1 MTEESANLREGRRQ
15 GFAIWCSHAAE
26 VINDESRVIG
36 R

>member
-15 GFAIWCSHAAE
+15 GFAIWCFHAAE

-36 R
+36 C